1 MTSALARN
9 GVLLASGVLA
19 LLVSGCSSAEQPE
32 VERVAALFEDSSGDA
47 ETRCGLLMPRTLEQL
62 EEESEASCTEA
73 IQDLPLQG
81 GEVSRVEV
89 WGGDAL
95 VEVGGDTLFL
105 TKAADGWRV
114 AAAVCS
120 PQPEGP
126 YDCEVEGS

>member
-1 MTSALARN
+1 MTSVPTRSC
-9 GVLLASGVLA
+9 VLLAVGALG
-19 LLVSGCSSAEQPE
+19 LLVSGCSSAEQPQ
-32 VERVAALFEDSSGDA
+32 VERVATQFQDTSRDA
-47 ETRCGLLMPRTLEQL
+47 QARCGLLMPKTLEQL
-62 EEESEASCTEA
+62 EEESEAACAEA
-73 IQDLPLQG
+73 IQDLPLEG
-81 GEVSRVEV
+81 GQVSRVEV

-105 TKAADGWRV
+105 TKASAGWRV

>member
-1 MTSALARN
+1 
-9 GVLLASGVLA
+9 VLLASGVLA

-32 VERVAALFEDSSGDA
+32 VERVAAQFEDASGDA
-47 ETRCGLLMPRTLEQL
+47 QARCGLLMPRALEQL
-62 EEESEASCTEA
+62 EEESEAPCTEA

>member
-1 MTSALARN
+1 MTSALIRS
-9 GVLLASGVLA
+9 GVVLASGVLA

-32 VERVAALFEDSSGDA
+32 VERVAAQFEDSSGDA
-47 ETRCGLLMPRTLEQL
+47 EARCGLLMPRTLEQL

>member
-1 MTSALARN
+1 VSRRSGALLAT
-9 GVLLASGVLA
+9 GAIVLLG
-19 LLVSGCSSAEQPE
+19 SGCSSAERPE
-32 VERVAALFEDSSGDA
+32 VERVAVQFEDSSGDA
-47 ETRCGLLMPRTLEQL
+47 QARCGLLMPRTLEQM
-62 EEESEASCTEA
+62 EEESEAPCVEA

-89 WGGDAL
+89 WGGEAL